1 MEKDIP
7 INEKFMPKTFK
18 LRFLEKNSQTE
29 LSQKEN
35 ELLDRDFGYQ
45 NIDELIAA
53 FNNIKTDEEFD
64 ELFEKTD
71 NKFSALK
78 KLVKIVSNK
87 IEKKKKKCDK

>member
-53 FNNIKTDEEFD
+53 FNNIKTKNVISSVEFALDQIAFD
-64 ELFEKTD
+64 E
-71 NKFSALK
+71 
-78 KLVKIVSNK
+78 
-87 IEKKKKKCDK
+87 KC